1 VGRIEK
7 SGAVGLQER
16 PPGYSEGREGDGW
29 ADGFRTGA
37 RVQSFWSTCAH
48 FVSGSLLGFLETKKD
63 RPEGRPQRKERS
75 NVCMK
80 DNITPL
86 TETQDEEEREL
97 KVFLDLGTGID
108 NREEYEKGN
117 DE

>member
-1 VGRIEK
+1 
-7 SGAVGLQER
+7 
-16 PPGYSEGREGDGW
+16 
-29 ADGFRTGA
+29 
-37 RVQSFWSTCAH
+37 
-48 FVSGSLLGFLETKKD
+48 
-63 RPEGRPQRKERS
+63 
-75 NVCMK
+75 MK
-80 DNITPL
+80 NNITPL

>member
-1 VGRIEK
+1 M
-7 SGAVGLQER
+7 
-16 PPGYSEGREGDGW
+16 
-29 ADGFRTGA
+29 
-37 RVQSFWSTCAH
+37 
-48 FVSGSLLGFLETKKD
+48 GFLETKKD

-80 DNITPL
+80 NNITPL
-86 TETQDEEEREL
+86 TETQEEQEL
-97 KVFLDLGTGID
+97 KVFLDLGAGID